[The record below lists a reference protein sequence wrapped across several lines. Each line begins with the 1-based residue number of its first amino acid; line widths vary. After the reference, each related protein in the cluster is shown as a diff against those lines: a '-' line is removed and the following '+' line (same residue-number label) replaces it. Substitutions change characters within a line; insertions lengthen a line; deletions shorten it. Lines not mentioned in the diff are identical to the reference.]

1 MIDVDQNIV
10 SVIEKWSAA
19 SLQGSFGHQQ
29 PTATQAIGV
38 GDYVQAVIWEAS
50 AGGLFSTPVNDRGGP
65 GSRTAQ
71 IPEQVVG
78 PDGAI
83 TIPYAGRLQVVGRT
97 PSQVEQAIVS
107 ALTGKA
113 IEPQALVT
121 VTKNIANTV
130 TVIGEVTSGARVPLT
145 TRGDRILDVVALAG
159 GTRAPAHETFITLIR
174 NGRAVRIPMQA
185 ILLDPNENI
194 YVRPGDTI
202 SVARELQTFTA
213 AGATGTNAVIPFEAI
228 GITLEQAIAKA
239 GGLNDSRADPG
250 GVFVIRFEQAS
261 EYDQLRLARPQP
273 GTYSQVP
280 VIYRLNMHDANSF
293 FLARRFP
300 IRNKDI
306 LFVSNAPL
314 TDLQKVMSALLPI
327 LGVGATAVGVAA
339 IAR

>member
-1 MIDVDQNIV
+1 M
-10 SVIEKWSAA
+10 
-19 SLQGSFGHQQ
+19 GSFCGG
-29 PTATQAIGV
+29 AF
-38 GDYVQAVIWEAS
+38 S
-50 AGGLFSTPVNDRGGP
+50 APANDRTGA

-97 PSQVEQAIVS
+97 PSQVEQSIVT

-202 SVARELQTFTA
+202 SVARELQTLRGDA
-213 AGATGTNAVIPFEAI
+213 ARGGRRRRLGQCRPRRP
-228 GITLEQAIAKA
+228 GQPGPGRRA
-239 GGLNDSRADPG
+239 GGRAVRRAGHPG
-250 GVFVIRFEQAS
+250 
-261 EYDQLRLARPQP
+261 QLRRDQP
-273 GTYSQVP
+273 
-280 VIYRLNMHDANSF
+280 
-293 FLARRFP
+293 
-300 IRNKDI
+300 
-306 LFVSNAPL
+306 
-314 TDLQKVMSALLPI
+314 
-327 LGVGATAVGVAA
+327 
-339 IAR
+339 